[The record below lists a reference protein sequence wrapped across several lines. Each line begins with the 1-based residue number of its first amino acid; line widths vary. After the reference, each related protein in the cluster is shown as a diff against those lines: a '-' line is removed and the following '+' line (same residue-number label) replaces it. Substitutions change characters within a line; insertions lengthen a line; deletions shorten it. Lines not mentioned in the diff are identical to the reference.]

1 MKMQKEQC
9 CMQSNKPLI
18 SGFRHIFR
26 LAGMEGRLMV
36 IAATQRV
43 TGRVNDVLIAFLA
56 IEFVRERYTEKA
68 ELSAS
73 CLELAES
80 VKQLALQ
87 IDATCWNHWVNYES
101 DAMNRRKNEHR

>member
-1 MKMQKEQC
+1 
-9 CMQSNKPLI
+9 MQSNKPLI

-43 TGRVNDVLIAFLA
+43 TGRVNDVLIAFIA